1 MKIHGANRSFRNE
14 RGSIAVIS
22 AIYFVALFMM
32 ITLLIDSATVMSSKR
47 SMQASLD
54 IAALSG
60 AKMLADDSIS
70 DDTLKSQI
78 NWAFKENIKT
88 TTSDLI
94 CDPTESEFDRDKGDV
109 SVDVSCMYAPMLGGT
124 IAPEDVEVKVRS
136 KTLISQ
142 RKLDVA
148 MVLDASGS
156 MNSSGKLG
164 ALKTASKL
172 AAKTLI
178 EAGRPGDNRVS
189 FVAYSKT
196 VNVLQYGPYAWGDT
210 DTIEPL
216 SAGGAPFLCVTERI
230 GDGAWDDRPPGPD
243 AYFPF
248 GRNECPRGGLF
259 TLSSDLSA
267 FETAVDKLVAS
278 GTTAGH
284 LGVAWSWYLLSPR
297 WASVWPATSTPR
309 AYDDDNALKVV
320 ILMSDGVFNSATHA
334 PYGNS
339 RTQAIKL
346 CGEMRGLGIE
356 IFSVAFS
363 APAAGQETLKECA
376 GDEGRYFEASSNA
389 ELISAYEDITD
400 ALIVLRIVE

>member
-1 MKIHGANRSFRNE
+1 MKIHGANRTLRNE

-22 AIYFVALFMM
+22 AIYLVALFMM
-32 ITLLIDSATVMSSKR
+32 ITLLIDSATVISSKR

-196 VNVLQYGPYAWGDT
+196 VNILQYGPYAWE
-210 DTIEPL
+210 IAIRLNPCRL
-216 SAGGAPFLCVTERI
+216 AARHFSASPS
-230 GDGAWDDRPPGPD
+230 
-243 AYFPF
+243 
-248 GRNECPRGGLF
+248 GL
-259 TLSSDLSA
+259 
-267 FETAVDKLVAS
+267 ETAP
-278 GTTAGH
+278 GTTAHPDQMPIFH
-284 LGVAWSWYLLSPR
+284 LAATNVR
-297 WASVWPATSTPR
+297 ETAS
-309 AYDDDNALKVV
+309 
-320 ILMSDGVFNSATHA
+320 
-334 PYGNS
+334 
-339 RTQAIKL
+339 
-346 CGEMRGLGIE
+346 
-356 IFSVAFS
+356 
-363 APAAGQETLKECA
+363 
-376 GDEGRYFEASSNA
+376 
-389 ELISAYEDITD
+389 
-400 ALIVLRIVE
+400 LR